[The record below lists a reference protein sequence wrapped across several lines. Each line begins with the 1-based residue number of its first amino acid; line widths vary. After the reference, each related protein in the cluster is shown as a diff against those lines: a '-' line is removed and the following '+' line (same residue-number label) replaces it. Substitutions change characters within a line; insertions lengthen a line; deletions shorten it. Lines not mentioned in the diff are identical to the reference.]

1 MIVLSLLGQAD
12 RKALPEVQR
21 FMAEFRKTLRTDDT
35 LLRQY
40 SYTEKQ
46 TSVELDSAGRTRKT
60 DVLVYECTPGP
71 QGIQQ
76 RRLVS
81 RNGVPVP
88 REAEKEN
95 KAGKLGGQKD
105 GKPGNEDEA
114 IINDVFALYDFQ
126 IAGRETINGR
136 PTIRVTFRPRS
147 SYRPKTD
154 QGEIMRHVGGQAWI
168 SEDDHQL
175 AKIEAEALE
184 PFSLGRGVSAAK
196 VKKGALIRAER
207 RKFNNDWLPVKAEFA
222 VSANILLIKTV
233 NVRQIS
239 EYSNYKKTATR

>member
-1 MIVLSLLGQAD
+1 MIFLSLLGQVD
-12 RKALPEVQR
+12 RKPLPEVQR
-21 FMAEFRKTLRTDDT
+21 FVAEFRKTLRTDDT

-46 TSVELDSAGRTRKT
+46 TSIELDSAGKPRNT

-71 QGIQQ
+71 QGVQQ

-95 KAGKLGGQKD
+95 KSGKLGGQKD
-105 GKPGNEDEA
+105 GKPGNEEEA
-114 IINDVFALYDFQ
+114 ILNDLFALYDFQ
-126 IAGRETINGR
+126 ITGRETINGR
-136 PTIRVTFRPRS
+136 PAIRVTFRPRP

-154 QGEIMRHVGGQAWI
+154 QGEVMRHVGGQAWI

-175 AKIEAEALE
+175 VKIEAEALE

-207 RKFNNDWLPVKAEFA
+207 RKFNNDWLPVRAEFSL
-222 VSANILLIKTV
+222 SANILFIKTV

-239 EYSNYKKTATR
+239 EYSNHKKVSAR